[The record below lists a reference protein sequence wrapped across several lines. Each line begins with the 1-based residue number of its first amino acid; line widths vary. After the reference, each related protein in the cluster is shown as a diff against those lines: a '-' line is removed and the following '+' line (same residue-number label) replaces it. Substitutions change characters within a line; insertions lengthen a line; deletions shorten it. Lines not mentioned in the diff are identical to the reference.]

1 MGRFVPLL
9 PWPRDNLSRHYERLP
24 WSPVRRREPS
34 SPLRLRTDGQRGFVR
49 SADGAFTSFNAPGAG
64 KTSEE
69 GTAAFGINTAGVVM
83 GPYTDSAD
91 VEHGYVR
98 AADGTITDFDPTGST
113 QTEPWG
119 INDAGD
125 VVGYWT
131 DTNTVVHGFLR
142 TP

>member
-1 MGRFVPLL
+1 
-9 PWPRDNLSRHYERLP
+9 
-24 WSPVRRREPS
+24 
-34 SPLRLRTDGQRGFVR
+34 
-49 SADGAFTSFNAPGAG
+49 
-64 KTSEE
+64 
-69 GTAAFGINTAGVVM
+69 M

-91 VEHGYVR
+91 IEHGYVR